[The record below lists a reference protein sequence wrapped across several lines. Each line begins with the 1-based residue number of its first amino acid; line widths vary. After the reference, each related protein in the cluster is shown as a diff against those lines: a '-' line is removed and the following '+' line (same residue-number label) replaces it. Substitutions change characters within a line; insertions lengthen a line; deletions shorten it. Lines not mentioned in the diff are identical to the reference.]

1 MDQAI
6 EGPCSFDFSEVA
18 REKSQWITPS
28 DKCEFGKVKVTC
40 EILGRKRMKGER
52 KTNNQVTK

>member
-40 EILGRKRMKGER
+40 EILARKRMKGER
-52 KTNNQVTK
+52 KTILS